1 MADEILSTISYDTS
15 HPAAY
20 RGEKSLVQAVKNR
33 INKNDVKK
41 WLLAQDTFTLH
52 RTLRRKYPML
62 HYTVNNIDD
71 LWEIDLVDMQS
82 VKTYNNGISF

>member
-1 MADEILSTISYDTS
+1 MAGYLLIFKMADEILSNIYYDTS

-41 WLLAQDTFTLH
+41 WLQAQDTFTLH
-52 RTLRRKYPML
+52 RPLRRKYAML
-62 HYTVNNIDD
+62 HYDADN
-71 LWEIDLVDMQS
+71 
-82 VKTYNNGISF
+82 